1 MNASNVLVCSIRG
14 NDIGTKGTGISH
26 QRLEAAGYW
35 LLGYRSPMTT
45 TSISTSE
52 QLAAWRADTPGTAH
66 RNHLNNA
73 GAALMPQPVIDAIT
87 DHVRLESE
95 IGGYEAADARADEI
109 ATGYGALAEIIGTRP
124 ENIAVVGNATAGFIQ
139 ALSSFDF
146 AAGDVIVTTRCDY
159 TSNQIQYLA
168 LSARLGVE
176 IVHADDLP
184 EGGVDPQS
192 IEEIVR
198 RRRPRLVAVSWI
210 PTNSGLVQ
218 DVEGVGAVCEAAG
231 VPYVVDACQAVGQ
244 LPIDVA
250 RLRCDYLSATA
261 RKFMRGPRG
270 IGFMYASDRALAR
283 GDHPLFVDMR
293 GARWV
298 SADQYEVNETA
309 RRYEDWEFPYAL
321 VLGQAAAARYALEV
335 GVDTAQAR
343 AWALAG
349 RLRDALGAMREARV
363 LDRGTTRCA
372 IVTVAFD
379 GHHADP
385 VVRALKE
392 RGINA
397 VASLREYGIYDFEAK
412 HVQSAV
418 RLSPHY
424 YNSEAEVDAAVEAVR
439 EIIA

>member
-1 MNASNVLVCSIRG
+1 
-14 NDIGTKGTGISH
+14 
-26 QRLEAAGYW
+26 
-35 LLGYRSPMTT
+35 MTT
-45 TSISTSE
+45 LASHPAP
-52 QLAAWRADTPGTAH
+52 QLSRWRADTPGCAL

-87 DHVRLESE
+87 DHVRFEAE
-95 IGGYEAADARADEI
+95 IGGYEAADARGDAI
-109 ATGYGALAEIIGTRP
+109 RAGYDALAHIVGGRP
-124 ENIAVVGNATAGFIQ
+124 RNIAVVASATAGFIQ

-146 AAGDVIVTTRCDY
+146 APGDVIVTTRCDY

-168 LSARLGVE
+168 LAKRLGVE
-176 IVHADDLP
+176 IAHADDLP
-184 EGGVDPQS
+184 EGGVDAQS
-192 IEEIVR
+192 VR
-198 RRRPRLVAVSWI
+198 ELIARKSPRLVAVSWI

-218 DVEGVGAVCEAAG
+218 DVEAVGVVCEGAG

-244 LPIDVA
+244 IPIDVD

-298 SADQYEVNETA
+298 SATAYEVEATA

-321 VLGQAAAARYALEV
+321 VLGQAAAAKYALDV
-335 GVDTAQAR
+335 GIETAQAR
-343 AWALAG
+343 AWALAAQ
-349 RLRDALGAMREARV
+349 LREALGTVPGVRV
-363 LDRGTTRCA
+363 LDRGATRCA
-372 IVTVAFD
+372 IVTMTAEGV
-379 GHHADP
+379 HADTI
-385 VVRALKE
+385 VRSLRE

-397 VASLREYGIYDFEAK
+397 VSSLREFGIYDFDAK
-412 HVQSAV
+412 RVETAV

-424 YNSEAEVDAAVEAVR
+424 YNTEGEVDEAVSTLR
-439 EIIA
+439 ALLT

>member
-1 MNASNVLVCSIRG
+1 
-14 NDIGTKGTGISH
+14 
-26 QRLEAAGYW
+26 
-35 LLGYRSPMTT
+35 MTT
-45 TSISTSE
+45 LASPEAS
-52 QLAAWRADTPGTAH
+52 QVAAWRADTPGCAH

-95 IGGYEAADARADEI
+95 IGGYEAADARAAGVAAGYDAI
-109 ATGYGALAEIIGTRP
+109 AELVGAKP
-124 ENIAVVGNATAGFIQ
+124 ENIAVVANATAGFIQ

-146 AAGDVIVTTRCDY
+146 APGDVIVTTHCDY

-168 LSARLGVE
+168 LGGRLGVE
-176 IVHADDLP
+176 VVHADDLP

-192 IEEIVR
+192 VR
-198 RRRPRLVAVSWI
+198 ELVVRRRPRLVAVSWI

-218 DVEGVGAVCEAAG
+218 DVEAVGAVCEEAG

-244 LPIDVA
+244 IAIDVA

-270 IGFMYASDRALAR
+270 IGFMYASDRALER

-298 SADQYEVNETA
+298 APDVYEVDATA

-321 VLGQAAAARYALEV
+321 VLGQAAAARYTLDV
-335 GVDTAQAR
+335 GVDTARTR
-343 AWALAG
+343 AWALAS
-349 RLRDALGAMREARV
+349 RLREALGAIRGVRA
-363 LDRGTTRCA
+363 LDRGATRCA
-372 IVTVAFD
+372 IVTMAAN
-379 GHHADP
+379 GRHADTI
-385 VVRALKE
+385 VAALRK
-392 RGINA
+392 RGINT
-397 VASLREYGIYDFEAK
+397 VSSLREFGIYDFEEK
-412 HVQSAV
+412 GIETAV

-424 YNSEAEVDAAVEAVR
+424 YNTEAEVDAAVAAIR
-439 EIIA
+439 EIIGT